1 MPEDYI
7 GLRVARWRDIAG
19 MTQQQLAAE
28 IGVSREYVSMI
39 ENGKRAVTKRS
50 MLIALASALGVST
63 MDLTA
68 QPYLPRS
75 RNDLA
80 LWAAVPAIRKAMD
93 DDEPAVA
100 RPPAQ
105 LAAEADRAM
114 RARMACDNPTLGIL
128 LPRLI
133 AEIRATA
140 NAENDPAALRIAVQ
154 TLVTGSLALKPQGHV
169 DLAMRLAERAV
180 RAAKLSGDPACE
192 AAADFAL
199 AQAVLAT
206 GLRKRSWT
214 LARAAAER
222 MQAHLGTDEG
232 RAWYGMLHLH
242 AALSAA
248 SLSQHDV
255 AEEHVVEAEEVA
267 RRTAGDPWRME
278 FTPANVAVW
287 RVGVVLE
294 NGEPGRAPELAR
306 KVDQSALRTPQRRA
320 RLHMDAGRGFHAAK
334 RNDEAVRAFLRAEAI
349 APHETRSRA
358 TVREIIAHIVRDSSP
373 RGGSDELR
381 QLAVRMGIDP
391 LSPEDHAT

>member
-1 MPEDYI
+1 MPEEYI

-63 MDLTA
+63 TDLTA

-80 LWAAVPAIRKAMD
+80 LYAAVPAIRKAMD
-93 DDEPAVA
+93 DDEPATA
-100 RPPAQ
+100 RPAAQ

-114 RARMACDNPTLGIL
+114 RARMACDNPTLGVL

-133 AEIRATA
+133 CDVRSTA
-140 NAENDPAALRIAVQ
+140 NVDDDPVAHRIAVQ
-154 TLVTGSLALKPQGHV
+154 ALVTGSLALKPQGHV

-180 RAAKLSGDPACE
+180 RAAELTADPACV
-192 AAADFAL
+192 AAADYAL
-199 AQAVLAT
+199 AQAILAT

-214 LARAAAER
+214 LASTAAEKIQR
-222 MQAHLGTDEG
+222 RCGTDEC
-232 RAWYGMLHLH
+232 RAWYGMLNLH
-242 AALSAA
+242 AAMSAA
-248 SLSQHDV
+248 SLSQYDL
-255 AEEHVVEAEEVA
+255 AEGHLAEAEAAA

-278 FTPANVAVW
+278 FTTANVAVW

-294 NGEPGRAPELAR
+294 NGEPAKAPELAR
-306 KVDQSALRTPQRRA
+306 QVDQSTLRTPQRRA
-320 RLHMDAGRGFHAAK
+320 RLHMDAGRGLHAAK
-334 RNDEAVRAFLRAEAI
+334 RNEEAVRAFLRAESI

-358 TVREIIAHIVRDSSP
+358 AVREIIAHMVRDSP
-373 RGGSDELR
+373 LRGGSDELR

-391 LSPEDHAT
+391 LSPEGHAT

>member
-1 MPEDYI
+1 
-7 GLRVARWRDIAG
+7 
-19 MTQQQLAAE
+19 
-28 IGVSREYVSMI
+28 
-39 ENGKRAVTKRS
+39 
-50 MLIALASALGVST
+50 
-63 MDLTA
+63 
-68 QPYLPRS
+68 
-75 RNDLA
+75 
-80 LWAAVPAIRKAMD
+80 
-93 DDEPAVA
+93 
-100 RPPAQ
+100 
-105 LAAEADRAM
+105 
-114 RARMACDNPTLGIL
+114 
-128 LPRLI
+128 
-133 AEIRATA
+133 
-140 NAENDPAALRIAVQ
+140 
-154 TLVTGSLALKPQGHV
+154 
-169 DLAMRLAERAV
+169 MRLAERAV
-180 RAAKLSGDPACE
+180 LAAKLTGDPACQ

-199 AQAVLAT
+199 AQAILAT

-214 LARAAAER
+214 LARNAAER
-222 MQAHLGTDEG
+222 MQPHTGTDEG

-248 SLSQHDV
+248 SLSQHDL
-255 AEEHVVEAEEVA
+255 AEEHVREAEEVA
-267 RRTAGDPWRME
+267 GRTAGDPWRME

-391 LSPEDHAT
+391 LSPEEHVT